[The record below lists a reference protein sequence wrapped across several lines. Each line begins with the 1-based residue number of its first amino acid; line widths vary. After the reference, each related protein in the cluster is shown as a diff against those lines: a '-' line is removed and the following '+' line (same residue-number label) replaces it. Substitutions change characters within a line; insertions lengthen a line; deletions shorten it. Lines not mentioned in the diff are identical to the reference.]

1 MRRFRVSTGRYGGE
15 LTIGQIT
22 QAQFDD
28 FKDADE
34 GDIIDHFA
42 DFDDCGSE
50 FPWHELDDIEHLN
63 GPYADNQ
70 YYIQEEDVDGNEIG
84 DHLGPFE
91 YNHLYGREA
100 YTSDNHPGK
109 DTVPV
114 LVFHSAEKGGFGEV
128 LIMSEDDFDPEKF
141 YVGIV
146 ETDCA
151 HLIESYF
158 YDKIEIDADFDYADT
173 TGKGYY
179 AMVGEFVTDWHDER
193 SSIDI
198 QEHFSYMEE

>member
-1 MRRFRVSTGRYGGE
+1 MKYFRIFTGRYGGE
-15 LTIGQIT
+15 LTIGRISQEE
-22 QAQFDD
+22 FDR

-34 GDIIDHFA
+34 LDLIDHFA
-42 DFDDCGSE
+42 DFDRE
-50 FPWHELDDIEHLN
+50 TPWHEIDDIEHLS

-70 YYIQEEDVDGNEIG
+70 YYVQEMDVDGNEIG

-100 YTSDNHPGK
+100 YTSDNTRGNE
-109 DTVPV
+109 TLPV

-128 LIMSEDDFDPEKF
+128 LIESYDDFDPEKF
-141 YVGIV
+141 YVGTV

-151 HLIESYF
+151 NLIESYF
-158 YDKIEIDADFDYADT
+158 YDKIEIEPDFDYADS

-179 AMVGEFVTDWHDER
+179 AMVGEFVTAWHDEQ

-198 QEHFSYMEE
+198 NEFFEYLED